1 MTTLETVCVCL
12 GVICAAQSLT
22 VLVLGSVVPFLWY
35 KLRKTEDR
43 IDVLDE
49 VVQELCKAA
58 GLGGKQ

>member
-22 VLVLGSVVPFLWY
+22 VLVLGCVVPFLWW
-35 KLRKTEDR
+35 KMRKMEDR
-43 IDVLDE
+43 TDMLDE

-58 GLGGKQ
+58 GLGAKQ